1 MMSKHGLF
9 RLSFERGRSRKVL
22 RYTSQAECLRTLR
35 KLQRRGPAIIA
46 NVEIR
51 TVDGW
56 INSGTEF

>member
-1 MMSKHGLF
+1 MISKHGLF
-9 RLSFERGRSRKVL
+9 RLTYAKGRERRIL

-51 TVDGW
+51 TVEGW
-56 INSGTEF
+56 IESGTEL